1 MNIGNRIKLLR
12 KISLNLTQAKLGKC
26 IGLKSTA
33 IGQMESGDRNV
44 TDRTIMLIC
53 KEFNVNEEW
62 LRHGTGEMFIESSL
76 SIDDYIRQN
85 GATDFELNLI
95 KAWFKIPAE
104 SRNSIINQL
113 KDEFNKI

>member
-1 MNIGNRIKLLR
+1 MNERLILLREKLGLTTRKFGECLNVTGGTITNMEKGNRNIT
-12 KISLNLTQAKLGKC
+12 N
-26 IGLKSTA
+26 
-33 IGQMESGDRNV
+33 
-44 TDRTIMLIC
+44 RTIACIC

>member
-1 MNIGNRIKLLR
+1 
-12 KISLNLTQAKLGKC
+12 
-26 IGLKSTA
+26 
-33 IGQMESGDRNV
+33 
-44 TDRTIMLIC
+44 
-53 KEFNVNEEW
+53 
-62 LRHGTGEMFIESSL
+62 MFIESSL